1 MADLDWGPVPTI
13 DHLRERAKIIADV
26 RLFFAKRKV
35 LEVETPLVGA
45 YSVTDPHM
53 DAIKTES
60 PFGVPASYY
69 LQTSPEYAMKRMIA
83 AGFGSIFQI
92 CKSFRRGEK
101 GSRHNPE
108 FTMLEWYR
116 PGFDHFDLMDEVSEL
131 MCMVLSCQPVR
142 QMTYRQLF
150 EQYLNIDPHSENSTS
165 LERIAREQIDI
176 QMQSENKDDW
186 LNVLMTE
193 IIEPQIGIEAPLF
206 IYNYPASQ
214 CALAKVVL
222 DGEGVP
228 VAERFELYFRGVELA
243 NGYHEL
249 TDSNEQRRRFK
260 KDQDLRQRLN
270 RVDIAIDKN
279 FMAAIDSGLPACAGV
294 AMGMDRLIMTALELD
309 TIDDVL
315 SFPID
320 RA

>member
-1 MADLDWGPVPTI
+1 
-13 DHLRERAKIIADV
+13 
-26 RLFFAKRKV
+26 V

-165 LERIAREQIDI
+165 LERIAREKIDI